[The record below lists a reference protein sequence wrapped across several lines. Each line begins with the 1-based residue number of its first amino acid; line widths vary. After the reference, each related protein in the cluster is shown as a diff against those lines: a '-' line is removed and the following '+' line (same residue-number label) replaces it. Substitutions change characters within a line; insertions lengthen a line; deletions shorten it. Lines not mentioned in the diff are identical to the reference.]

1 MRVNAFKGLIRRY
14 FHLPGHP
21 SNGAR
26 PATPG
31 LTGKQPGAYRD
42 WTSNTNPERKMTD
55 ISVIGL
61 GAMGSALAQTLLRAG
76 YAVSVWNRSPG
87 KAKALREA
95 GAEVADTAA
104 AAIAASPVTI
114 TCIAS
119 HDQTIE
125 LLESCAGEL
134 GGKTI
139 IELST
144 GGASEAEKLSTM
156 LAAQGASWL
165 IGIINAYPT
174 AIGKTETV
182 LTVVGDPVVWK
193 NCEAAI
199 KALGG
204 SSAHV
209 GTEAGMCAAL
219 FAALF
224 TTRQGFMFGMIYGG
238 LVCKAAGIPLDA
250 FAKQIPVSLGMLPSY
265 HQYFADTVPGGNFD
279 NPPASMSTYAAALDD
294 ALSTFE
300 STGAPAE
307 LPRLFSDL
315 AHRGVDAGLEDKA
328 LTALVE
334 LLGKR

>member
-1 MRVNAFKGLIRRY
+1 
-14 FHLPGHP
+14 
-21 SNGAR
+21 
-26 PATPG
+26 
-31 LTGKQPGAYRD
+31 
-42 WTSNTNPERKMTD
+42 MTD

-61 GAMGSALAQTLLRAG
+61 GAMGSALAQTLLQAG
-76 YAVSVWNRSPG
+76 YAVTVWNRSPDRAEPL
-87 KAKALREA
+87 KTA
-95 GAEVADTAA
+95 GAEVAQSAA
-104 AAIAASPVTI
+104 AAIAASPATI

-125 LLESCAGEL
+125 LLQTCGAVL
-134 GGKTI
+134 DGKTI

-144 GGASEAEKLSTM
+144 GGACEAEKLTA
-156 LAAQGASWL
+156 LLTAQGASWL

-174 AIGKTETV
+174 AIGKPDTV
-182 LTVVGDPVVWK
+182 LTVVGDPAVWQDH
-193 NCEAAI
+193 AQAI

-204 SSAHV
+204 SSTHV
-209 GTEAGMCAAL
+209 GTEAGMLAAL

-238 LVCKAAGIPLDA
+238 LVCKAAGIPLDV
-250 FAKQIPVSLGMLPSY
+250 FAKQIPVSLGVLPSY

-279 NPPASMSTYAAALDD
+279 NPPASMATYAAALDD
-294 ALSTFE
+294 ALSTFK

-307 LPRLFSDL
+307 LPQLFSDL
-315 AHRGVDAGLEDKA
+315 AHRGVDAGLQDKA